1 MADTKI
7 EWTDSVWNPVTG
19 CTKVSDGC
27 RNCYAQR
34 MAQRLKDR
42 HGYPADD
49 PFRVT
54 LHPERLE
61 EPLRWRKRR
70 RVFVCSMGD
79 LFHEAVPSAY
89 IARVWQRMRDVG
101 GGLDALG
108 HTWIVLTKR
117 PARMRS
123 WLANCGNG
131 GGRGWITHNG
141 DDPTSHGGTG
151 IIVGDAH
158 RWPLPDVWLG
168 VSAEDQATLDERV
181 PLLLD
186 TPAAVR
192 FVSLEPLLG
201 PVDLRSGTVDRL
213 TGQATWLPGVG
224 SPADRRVDWV
234 IVGGESGPCARTC
247 DVAWIRSV
255 VRQGREAGVPVFV
268 KQLGRTCRMSRG
280 DAFQPVACGAGWN
293 ANKPGGNQGEVQFV
307 DLKGSDP
314 TEWPED
320 LRIRE
325 WPAAGR
331 DVVEVEDA

>member
-1 MADTKI
+1 MGDSKI
-7 EWTDSVWNPVTG
+7 QWTDSVWNPVTG
-19 CTKVSDGC
+19 CTKVSEGC
-27 RNCYAQR
+27 RNCYAER
-34 MAQRLKDR
+34 MAKRLR
-42 HGYPADD
+42 GRCGYPEDD

-54 LHPERLE
+54 LHSDRLE
-61 EPLRWRKRR
+61 EPWRWRKRR

-79 LFHEAVPSAY
+79 LFHKEVPSAY
-89 IARVWQRMRDVG
+89 IARVWQVMRDVG
-101 GGLDALG
+101 GGPDARG
-108 HTWIVLTKR
+108 HTWIILTKR

-192 FVSLEPLLG
+192 FVSLEPLLEA
-201 PVDLRSGTVDRL
+201 VNLDASIYRACRL
-213 TGQATWLPGVG
+213 PESEGWGL
-224 SPADRRVDWV
+224 DWV

-255 VRQGREAGVPVFV
+255 VRQCRETGVPAFV
-268 KQLGRTCRMSRG
+268 KQLGSCSRKT
-280 DAFQPVACGAGWN
+280 FT
-293 ANKPGGNQGEVQFV
+293 PGLGVRDY
-307 DLKGSDP
+307 DLALTDPKGSDP

-325 WPAAGR
+325 WPR
-331 DVVEVEDA
+331 